1 MNENDSYI
9 PAEWYEFA
17 ARDLGAAK
25 ALLNDRDEF
34 LAVAGMLLQQAVEKY
49 IKGYLLSKGWRLVK
63 IHDLSGLL
71 KELLQ
76 YEKDFAD
83 FTDTCL
89 RITDFYFEHR
99 YPLRV
104 TTPVIRADLEKLFVE
119 ADSLIARIQ
128 SRAAPPPAE
137 ESA

>member
-1 MNENDSYI
+1 
-9 PAEWYEFA
+9 
-17 ARDLGAAK
+17 
-25 ALLNDRDEF
+25 
-34 LAVAGMLLQQAVEKY
+34 
-49 IKGYLLSKGWRLVK
+49 
-63 IHDLSGLL
+63 LSGLL
-71 KELLQ
+71 KELLR

-104 TTPVIRADLEKLFVE
+104 TTPIIRADLEKLFAE
-119 ADSLIARIQ
+119 AEELIARLQ

-137 ESA
+137 NEA